1 MKVFLIDL
9 SGLISTFCPQN
20 VNGTVLEA
28 GNDFYTIAVK
38 YAAVKSNNSI
48 IYKRSGICLKYWEYL
63 GI

>member
-20 VNGTVLEA
+20 VNGTVLVA
-28 GNDFYTIAVK
+28 GKNFYTIGVK

-48 IYKRSGICLKYWEYL
+48 IYKRSSLPRRRS
-63 GI
+63 